1 MNNALVSGK
10 EKARFFH
17 LYQESFIADIVLI
30 YHQTQMA
37 ILRKEVRNRSVQD
50 LTESNQ
56 VKKCDFNNN
65 VSLSASGCVT
75 IIRAPEIAF
84 DIEKM
89 GLVLKVVIQHDS
101 ELLFLNIQDR
111 AR

>member
-17 LYQESFIADIVLI
+17 LYQESFIADIVLK
-30 YHQTQMA
+30 YHTTQVA
-37 ILRKEVRNRSVQD
+37 ILRKEVRNRGAQGS
-50 LTESNQ
+50 TESNQ

-65 VSLSASGCVT
+65 VGFQASGSVT
-75 IIRAPEIAF
+75 IIRTPEIAF
-84 DIEKM
+84 DISNI

-101 ELLFLNIQDR
+101 ELFFLNIQDI